1 MIGAKSR
8 IGGDY
13 AYYENSK
20 AKLDRLFAHGIGDD
34 FNDNSIYG
42 VAAKTIGVKVQK
54 VVGPEVSALLDHDSD
69 MSRFG
74 SDVEDLEED
83 FVVQENVPEEGE
95 GVYKKIYSKFVEEKP
110 RVRRLLDEQFDMVS
124 KPFTRFDCFVAT
136 HIAEC
141 ETESDSE
148 LNGYVVAE
156 GRKALQIN
164 LIFPL
169 KAMLKMNWNLMPSI
183 KFLQISFV
191 KMRGQKMVKFG
202 GSHRCF
208 DSKKGVEYGE
218 MCDNDDDEG
227 SLGGGK

>member
-20 AKLDRLFAHGIGDD
+20 AKLDRLSLRKAYDVSRVNVSGIGDD
-34 FNDNSIYG
+34 FNDNFTP
-42 VAAKTIGVKVQK
+42 AIGVKVQK

-110 RVRRLLDEQFDMVS
+110 RVWRLLDEQFDMVS
-124 KPFTRFDCFVAT
+124 KPFTRF
-136 HIAEC
+136 
-141 ETESDSE
+141 
-148 LNGYVVAE
+148 
-156 GRKALQIN
+156 
-164 LIFPL
+164 
-169 KAMLKMNWNLMPSI
+169 PS
-183 KFLQISFV
+183 FNMARVSP
-191 KMRGQKMVKFG
+191 
-202 GSHRCF
+202 H
-208 DSKKGVEYGE
+208 
-218 MCDNDDDEG
+218 
-227 SLGGGK
+227 